1 MIVSIYTSR
10 IVLDTLGV
18 EDYGIYAIA
27 GGFVASFS
35 FINNSMAGATSRFI
49 SYELGKGDIKK
60 LNLTFNMAFYIHLCV
75 TLVILFFAE
84 TVGLWFVNNQLV
96 IPEERLF
103 AANIVYQLS
112 ILSMMIG
119 ITQTPYMACVLAHE
133 KMDVYAYVELLNV
146 FLKLGVVFL
155 LMYVGYDKLILYASL
170 MFAVSLLS
178 ALIYRFYCIIR
189 FRECHLKLVLDKKT
203 LRPMLSYSGWD
214 FYGHLSDMARNQ
226 GIEIVINI
234 FFGPIVNAASNIA
247 KVVQGSVNGFA
258 SSITG
263 ATKPQIIKYYANGD
277 YKQMVNLTYNA
288 CKLNTFMLM
297 LPTIPLLAELHYVMS
312 LWLVE
317 IPEYA
322 VTFCSFG
329 LVFNLFGSM
338 SSVLINGV
346 QATGRLRTQS
356 LINGTIYLLVIPLS
370 VVLYRLGAEPWIAF
384 LLNVVAIAFGMM
396 SNALIYQSYIS
407 DFRISEFIKK
417 ALLPCFTIFVVGYG
431 WSLLMQCYLEE
442 CLIRLFCT
450 IISSITI
457 MLVLSYFL
465 ILPYGIKVKIKSKL
479 HFYIVS

>member
-1 MIVSIYTSR
+1 MVVSLYTSR
-10 IVLDTLGV
+10 VVLQVLGV
-18 EDYGIYAIA
+18 EDYGIYSIT
-27 GGFVASFS
+27 GGFIASFI
-35 FINNSMAGATSRFI
+35 FINNAMAGATSRFI
-49 SYELGKGDIKK
+49 TYEIGRNNFHK
-60 LNLTFNMAFYIHLCV
+60 LNLTFNMAFYIHLFIAC
-75 TLVILFFAE
+75 VILLLAE
-84 TVGLWFVNNQLV
+84 TVGLWFLNNQLV
-96 IPEERLF
+96 IPENRLY

-112 ILSMMIG
+112 VFSMMIG

-146 FLKLGVVFL
+146 FLKLGIVFL
-155 LMYVGYDKLILYASL
+155 LMYLGYDKLVLYASL
-170 MFAVSLLS
+170 IFAVSLLS
-178 ALIYRFYCIIR
+178 ALIYRFYCILK
-189 FRECHLKLVLDKKT
+189 FRECRLKLVLDRDT

-226 GIEIVINI
+226 GVEIVINL
-234 FFGPIVNAASNIA
+234 FFGPVVNAASNIA
-247 KVVQGSVNGFA
+247 KVIQGAVNNFA
-258 SSITG
+258 SSITA
-263 ATKPQIIKYYANGD
+263 ATKPQIIKYYASGN
-277 YKQMVNLTYNA
+277 YEQMVNLTYNA

-297 LPTIPLLAELHYVMS
+297 LPTIPLLAELHFVMS

-317 IPEYA
+317 VPENA
-322 VTFCSFG
+322 VTFCSLG
-329 LVFNLFGSM
+329 LIFNLFGSM

-346 QATGRLRTQS
+346 QATGKLKRQS
-356 LINGTIYLLVIPLS
+356 LINGTLYLLVIPTSYLA
-370 VVLYRLGAEPWIAF
+370 YKAGAEPWIAF

-479 HFYIVS
+479 HFI